1 MKLIDYI
8 TVLLSSKEQNW
19 TRLANLDN
27 KKTGVTV
34 KRKAEHAIKT
44 LDKIL
49 NHIGYE
55 VFIRE
60 IEKK

>member
-8 TVLLSSKEQNW
+8 TVLLNSKEQNW

-34 KRKAEHAIKT
+34 KRKAIHAIKT
-44 LDKIL
+44 LNKIL

>member
-8 TVLLSSKEQNW
+8 TVLLNSKEQNW

-44 LDKIL
+44 LNKIL